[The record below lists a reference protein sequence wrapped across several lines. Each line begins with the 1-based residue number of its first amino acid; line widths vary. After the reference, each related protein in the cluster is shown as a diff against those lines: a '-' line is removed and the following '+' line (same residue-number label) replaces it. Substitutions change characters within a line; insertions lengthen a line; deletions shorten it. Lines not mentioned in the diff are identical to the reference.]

1 MKPGR
6 KSSYDLLAPMI
17 PGQSPP
23 PPEELEPDQ
32 QLEWE
37 AITARLPVDWF
48 TGENIPMLKELCRH
62 ITYARE
68 LAGQIMKGEL
78 RSRRLW
84 RGQQRIQRR
93 SQEGLPSA
101 GRSKLGLRDELCRL
115 LRSHGYQTERIGNLS
130 DQAAT
135 DKAVA
140 LRSFVCCYR
149 AAQGCRL
156 CNGKS
161 PGRLGRE
168 LSAIASNRVRRRSP
182 LRRARSA
189 ADTPG
194 MRGSAE

>member
-68 LAGQIMKGEL
+68 LARQIAKVRAEIQAFMEGSAADTAGSMVIAE
-78 RSRRLW
+78 RRK
-84 RGQQRIQRR
+84 IQV
-93 SQEGLPSA
+93 
-101 GRSKLGLRDELCRL
+101 GLRDELCRL
-115 LRSHGYQTERIGNLS
+115 LRSHGYQSERIGNLC
-130 DQAAT
+130 T
-135 DKAVA
+135 K
-140 LRSFVCCYR
+140 LRLTKQSR
-149 AAQGCRL
+149 
-156 CNGKS
+156 
-161 PGRLGRE
+161 
-168 LSAIASNRVRRRSP
+168 
-182 LRRARSA
+182 
-189 ADTPG
+189 
-194 MRGSAE
+194 

>member
-68 LAGQIMKGEL
+68 LAGQIMKVRAEFQAFMEGSAADTAGSMGIAE
-78 RSRRLW
+78 RRK
-84 RGQQRIQRR
+84 IQ
-93 SQEGLPSA
+93 A
-101 GRSKLGLRDELCRL
+101 GLRDELCAL

-130 DQAAT
+130 T
-135 DKAVA
+135 K
-140 LRSFVCCYR
+140 LRLTKQSRYDASSAYR
-149 AAQGCRL
+149 AAKDAGSVVKKPWL
-156 CNGKS
+156 DWGKNS
-161 PGRLGRE
+161 SDRQQ
-168 LSAIASNRVRRRSP
+168 
-182 LRRARSA
+182 
-189 ADTPG
+189 
-194 MRGSAE
+194 